1 MERAGR
7 LISGLLCWLIAM
19 SISAFGIKGVI
30 LSGGSTVQTGSNH
43 ISSISERRFENI
55 RQFSDSCICN
65 LSAENQAERKML
77 VPGGTPFGI
86 KLRTDGVMVVSVN
99 KGSPADRAGIKPGDM
114 ISSVNGVPVQTN
126 SGIAEAVQLSPS
138 ECTIVVSRGSSEK
151 CIRLVPEA
159 ANGQYRIGTWVRDSA
174 AGIGTLTYFDPA
186 TGLFGGLG
194 HPVSDVTTGELM
206 PISSGEITNAEIFSV
221 MKGCDGEAGELCG
234 DLCPGILGK
243 LSANTPVGI
252 FGTMNAEPTG
262 SAIPMAFRD
271 EAECGPAVILATIE
285 GCEPQEYT
293 IEIEKINM
301 YAISGTKSMVIRVTD
316 ERLISEAGGIV
327 RGMSGSPIIQNGML
341 VGAVTHVFLND
352 PTRGYAVFAQTMMEQ
367 MDEVSKAAAAGGYI
381 LWAVIQ
387 KFCNLIQ

>member
-55 RQFSDSCICN
+55 RQFSGSRICN

-151 CIRLVPEA
+151 CIKKRRNP
-159 ANGQYRIGTWVRDSA
+159 
-174 AGIGTLTYFDPA
+174 
-186 TGLFGGLG
+186 
-194 HPVSDVTTGELM
+194 
-206 PISSGEITNAEIFSV
+206 
-221 MKGCDGEAGELCG
+221 LCHK
-234 DLCPGILGK
+234 D
-243 LSANTPVGI
+243 
-252 FGTMNAEPTG
+252 F
-262 SAIPMAFRD
+262 
-271 EAECGPAVILATIE
+271 
-285 GCEPQEYT
+285 
-293 IEIEKINM
+293 
-301 YAISGTKSMVIRVTD
+301 
-316 ERLISEAGGIV
+316 RLISF
-327 RGMSGSPIIQNGML
+327 S
-341 VGAVTHVFLND
+341 
-352 PTRGYAVFAQTMMEQ
+352 
-367 MDEVSKAAAAGGYI
+367 AARYI
-381 LWAVIQ
+381 
-387 KFCNLIQ
+387 

>member
-1 MERAGR
+1 
-7 LISGLLCWLIAM
+7 
-19 SISAFGIKGVI
+19 
-30 LSGGSTVQTGSNH
+30 
-43 ISSISERRFENI
+43 
-55 RQFSDSCICN
+55 
-65 LSAENQAERKML
+65 ML

-138 ECTIVVSRGSSEK
+138 ECTVVVSRGSSEK

-159 ANGQYRIGTWVRDSA
+159 VDGQYRIGTWVRDSA

-186 TGLFGGLG
+186 TGSFGGLG

-206 PISSGEITNAEIFSV
+206 PISSGEITRAEIFSV

-234 DLCPGILGK
+234 DLCPGILGN

-271 EAECGPAVILATIE
+271 EVECGPAVILATIE
-285 GCEPQEYT
+285 GSEPQEYT

-301 YAISGTKSMVIRVTD
+301 YALNGTKSMVIRVTD

-352 PTRGYAVFAQTMMEQ
+352 STRGYAVFAQTMTEQ
-367 MDEVSKAAAAGGYI
+367 MDEVSTAAAAGGYI
-381 LWAVIQ
+381 L
-387 KFCNLIQ
+387 